1 MLPTPLTQKKCLS
14 ENKAEKSLLCD
25 VIGTRLAASQPAS
38 QPASSP
44 PSKRILSGNLVGQ
57 SFDPI
62 SRFVFPRLSRAKS
75 DKTPSPAN
83 LLIRSGNSRP
93 NAAPRETVD

>member
-38 QPASSP
+38 QPAS
-44 PSKRILSGNLVGQ
+44 Q
-57 SFDPI
+57 
-62 SRFVFPRLSRAKS
+62 FP
-75 DKTPSPAN
+75 TF
-83 LLIRSGNSRP
+83 
-93 NAAPRETVD
+93 